1 MEYSAENMKKLK
13 EDFENKPVIL
23 GDDNLSYLLVRQEG
37 GKQKRIP
44 CVYVSDASHG
54 YRFVKRQESK
64 LFQRYN
70 EKLGILEPETFEY
83 VSDEYFGYRVVQ
95 RQKNA
100 PFQLYI
106 AKNGKFVGNFEYLTT
121 MQNGPAVAKKIG
133 EDDYFFI
140 DENGESSKY
149 YPYAEGMTA
158 NNIPV
163 VVATNQDTEGYIKND
178 YLYSKLS
185 ASAGQTDVKLT
196 FDHALS
202 LVEVTLAGS
211 GAAEGAIVD
220 LLNVA
225 TDARIDLTAETPV
238 TTGSTTATVTMDALS
253 SLKYRAI
260 VPAQKIAASTP
271 VFKIAVNGRTYQA
284 KYSGEINFE
293 QGKYLAMTVTLGEQG
308 GDAEIEITASASIN
322 NWTEGTSNG
331 DASISVAELNI
342 PLPTDGKVLE
352 TIASNWSAL
361 TASQQIG
368 ADKPEGWYKRSNSA
382 IVVSEVGYDDSEQA
396 LTIKRTSEGTGGW
409 NNDQIVFHSKAPFER
424 AKYTLSFDVMNKDA
438 DKVSPNDST
447 GVVGITVS
455 SSNDNRLFMMYNNS
469 WSDWKRDI
477 TTFNKI
483 ASGWVSKSVN
493 LSFEKL
499 SSNGSSNIKDEDY
512 PNYPTDFYEDA
523 VDTDVNGGVNIIFYN
538 NSAKGT
544 NTTLY
549 IRNIKLTKVE

>member
-1 MEYSAENMKKLK
+1 MKAL
-13 EDFENKPVIL
+13 NKIWM
-23 GDDNLSYLLVRQEG
+23 
-37 GKQKRIP
+37 
-44 CVYVSDASHG
+44 A
-54 YRFVKRQESK
+54 
-64 LFQRYN
+64 
-70 EKLGILEPETFEY
+70 
-83 VSDEYFGYRVVQ
+83 
-95 RQKNA
+95 A
-100 PFQLYI
+100 I
-106 AKNGKFVGNFEYLTT
+106 A
-121 MQNGPAVAKKIG
+121 AVAMTACNNELSEQALNNGGNVNFTMGIG
-133 EDDYFFI
+133 NTPSSRISMPEDSYTASFTGN
-140 DENGESSKY
+140 DEVGIFVAEQPSYTNVKYSTADGTTWTGGPVKVSADAAYTYYAY

-185 ASAGQTDVKLT
+185 ATAGQTDVKLA

-225 TDARIDLTAETPV
+225 TDATINLTAETPV

-322 NWTEGTSNG
+322 NWTAGTSNG

-352 TIASNWSAL
+352 TIASNWSAS

-409 NNDQIVFHSKAPFER
+409 NNDNVTFHSCTPLER
-424 AKYTLSFDVMNKDA
+424 AKYTLSFDVKCVND
-438 DKVSPNDST
+438 DKGTSVSGT
-447 GVVGITVS
+447 VGVAIS
-455 SSNDNRLFMMYNNS
+455 SSKDNRLFKICNNS
-469 WSDWKRDI
+469 WGDNKRTV
-477 TTFNKI
+477 TTF
-483 ASGWVSKSVN
+483 V
-493 LSFEKL
+493 L
-499 SSNGSSNIKDEDY
+499 SSPEGVETSETEWSAGKKTVNFDFGEVSEYGSSSPNTSDEGKEPYFPSY
-512 PNYPTDFYEDA
+512 PEGFYNVAASEH
-523 VDTDVNGGVNIIFYN
+523 VSSGVNIIFYN
-538 NSAKGT
+538 YKSKA
-544 NTTLY
+544 NTTIY

>member
-1 MEYSAENMKKLK
+1 MKALNKIWIAAIAAASMNACSNELNEQALNNGGNVNFTMGIGKTPSSRIAMPEDSYTASFTGNDEVGIFVAEVPSYANVKYSTA
-13 EDFENKPVIL
+13 DGTIWTGGPV
-23 GDDNLSYLLVRQEG
+23 
-37 GKQKRIP
+37 K
-44 CVYVSDASHG
+44 VSADAA
-54 YRFVKRQESK
+54 YT
-64 LFQRYN
+64 Y
-70 EKLGILEPETFEY
+70 Y
-83 VSDEYFGYRVVQ
+83 
-95 RQKNA
+95 A
-100 PFQLYI
+100 
-106 AKNGKFVGNFEYLTT
+106 
-121 MQNGPAVAKKIG
+121 
-133 EDDYFFI
+133 
-140 DENGESSKY
+140 Y

-163 VVATNQDTEGYIKND
+163 VVATDQDKEGYIKND

-185 ASAGQTDVKLT
+185 ATAGQTDVKLA

-211 GAAEGAIVD
+211 GAAEGATVD

-225 TDARIDLTAETPV
+225 TDVTIDLTAETPV

-260 VPAQKIAASTP
+260 IPAQKIAASAP

-293 QGKYLAMTVTLGEQG
+293 QGKYLAMTITLGEQG

-322 NWTEGTSNG
+322 DWTEGTSNGG

-342 PLPTDGKVLE
+342 PLPMDGKVLE
-352 TIASNWSAL
+352 TIALNWSAS
-361 TASQQIG
+361 TAANQIG
-368 ADKPEGWYKRSNSA
+368 SGKDEGWYKRSNST

-424 AKYTLSFDVMNKDA
+424 VKYTLSFDVMSKDA

-469 WSDWKRDI
+469 WADWKRDI

-493 LSFEKL
+493 LSFEKF
-499 SSNGSSNIKDEDY
+499 SSIGSSNIKDADY
-512 PNYPTDFYEDA
+512 PSYPDGFYEDA
-523 VDTDVNGGVNIIFYN
+523 TDADVNKGVNIIFYN

-549 IRNIKLTKVE
+549 IRNIKLIKVE